1 MGVTGSGQRWDQ
13 RVVALAR
20 LKGTST
26 DCALFEA
33 ELQARG
39 WPVLNRREE
48 QVSVPREEADCRYTV
63 EVRFP
68 GSAIRASTAAR
79 EHLEVIS
86 DRLVLDLVGEAVQ
99 RVERDPVDLPV
110 WYVYRPPAAGEQP
123 AQTRAGRW
131 RGSVAAWAARTLGS
145 RDTGRQVR
153 AGSEEE
159 ALILAARSLPGVPA
173 VAGPS
178 AAVAGPSAEVAVRRS
193 MDVTPPPPPSVWPL
207 RRGPSRRMGMM
218 RFPALVGLVC
228 GAWTAGLWG
237 AGPLWSVVPPL
248 PFLLGAMAAALMIA
262 RWVLPELSGAKL
274 LALGCSA
281 PLLAAAFGAFAVTT
295 APDRRLGF
303 GFVVIGIGFGYLVLT
318 GVWLWVR
325 QSRWALT
332 LPWLLPALLAFLP
345 GLFPGLGLS
354 LPTFYLDAFD
364 VDMEDVEV
372 PAAMRLLA
380 TFRLLAA
387 VLVLLIAPAVLGY
400 MRHTHRMITGSWV
413 GYTAVAFVSVYA
425 LMAGV
430 VGLAFVSASTAG
442 QKAVIAAAEGGTPS
456 RYYGIKPEWVC
467 VRPVKDVAQ
476 VPVDGGALD
485 PVRPYL
491 SLGDAGGTAVLW
503 DPRERAALKVPPSV
517 LRLVPVDD
525 PRGPCP

>member
-13 RVVALAR
+13 RAVALVR

-39 WPVLNRREE
+39 WPVLNRRDVQSSGVQSET
-48 QVSVPREEADCRYTV
+48 DCQYTV

-68 GSAIRASTAAR
+68 GSAMRASTGAR

-86 DRLVLDLVGEAVQ
+86 DRLVLDLVVEAVQ
-99 RVERDPVDLPV
+99 CVERDPVDLPV
-110 WYVYRPPAAGEQP
+110 WYVYRPPAAAELLV
-123 AQTRAGRW
+123 QTRAARW
-131 RGSVAAWAARTLGS
+131 RAGAAAWSARTLGS

-153 AGSEEE
+153 AGSAEE
-159 ALILAARSLPGVPA
+159 ALTLTARSLPGVPGAPDA
-173 VAGPS
+173 VS
-178 AAVAGPSAEVAVRRS
+178 VRRS
-193 MDVTPPPPPSVWPL
+193 LGVTPPPPPSDGWH
-207 RRGPSRRMGMM
+207 RRRAPMRRLAVMQ
-218 RFPALVGLVC
+218 FPALVGLVC
-228 GAWTAGLWG
+228 GAWVAGLWG
-237 AGPLWSVVPPL
+237 AGPLWALLPPL
-248 PFLLGAMAAALMIA
+248 PFFLGAVAAASMIA
-262 RWVLPELSGAKL
+262 RWALPTFSGVRL
-274 LALGCSA
+274 LVAGHAA
-281 PLLAAAFGAFAVTT
+281 PVLAAAFGAFAVVT
-295 APDRRLGF
+295 APDRRVGF
-303 GFVVIGIGFGYLVLT
+303 GVVVVGMAFGYLVLT

-364 VDMEDVEV
+364 LDMEDVEV

-387 VLVLLIAPAVLGY
+387 ALVLLIAPAVLGY
-400 MRHTHRMITGSWV
+400 MRHTHRMITGSWF
-413 GYTAVAFVSVYA
+413 GYTAVAFVSVYT

-430 VGLAFVSASTAG
+430 VGLAFVSASAAG
-442 QKAVIAAAEGGTPS
+442 HKAVAAAAEGRTPG
-456 RYYGIKPEWVC
+456 RYYGIRPEWVC
-467 VRPVKDVAQ
+467 VHPVKDLAR
-476 VPVDGGALD
+476 VPVDGGTLD

-503 DPRERAALKVPPSV
+503 DARETAALKVPLSA

-525 PRGPCP
+525 PRRPCA